1 MTLEWKITNVERSL
15 SDDVVFKVN
24 YEVSK
29 TDGYDT
35 ISASGSTELLKGK
48 FSLSDY
54 ANQEGFV
61 PFNQLTPE
69 IIISWTQESLGKESV
84 SNITQKISR
93 QLELKKNPESAYGL
107 PWSSFSYV
115 K

>member
-1 MTLEWKITNVERSL
+1 MTLEWKIVNVERSL
-15 SDDVVFKVN
+15 ADDVVFKVN
-24 YEVSK
+24 YEVYK
-29 TDGYDT
+29 TDGDNT

-54 ANQEGFV
+54 ANQENFV

-69 IIISWTQESLGKESV
+69 IIISWVQESLGKESV
-84 SNITQKISR
+84 SNINQKMSK
-93 QLELKKNPESAYGL
+93 QLELKKNPESAEGL
-107 PWSSFSYV
+107 PWSSFTYV